1 MIFQLLLLSV
11 TSPPSQATITRPI
24 TEPSPSQSPRQSSAP
39 PHHPMDA
46 LRRMIPEPLVYDE
59 HTSKNTL
66 NNTPPKLHH
75 NQQTKNWQAH
85 YTTAAQLDSI
95 CRPSLV
101 SFANNQDSVSANVS
115 SLFELS
121 VGQRWTRGRFKRTR
135 DDEAEHYLKQ
145 RGKSQLP
152 SGWKG
157 RKNPS
162 ILRCASEV
170 QIRKARRMLPWRARH
185 PV

>member
-1 MIFQLLLLSV
+1 
-11 TSPPSQATITRPI
+11 
-24 TEPSPSQSPRQSSAP
+24 
-39 PHHPMDA
+39 MDA

-66 NNTPPKLHH
+66 CNTPPKLHR

-85 YTTAAQLDSI
+85 YTMAAQLDSI

-115 SLFELS
+115 SLFEHS
-121 VGQRWTRGRFKRTR
+121 VGRRWTRGRFKRTR
-135 DDEAEHYLKQ
+135 DVEAEHYLKQ

-152 SGWKG
+152 SGWKE
-157 RKNPS
+157 RKKPS
-162 ILRCASEV
+162 ILRCASKV
-170 QIRKARRMLPWRARH
+170 QIRKARRMLPWRARR